1 MSSSQT
7 SASSTLATT
16 ALGGSPCPVPTCTS
30 TFRAKRRDV
39 TIRQHLQLFAGRGD
53 EAHRLA
59 LESLQ
64 PRRPLS
70 PKTLSKLTTRRWR
83 EKASQLALEK
93 ARQERGDEKLAPLYD
108 TAKTSAR
115 VATIRANVKRRLD
128 SIACPELPEKPVYV
142 PAPVGAMESNL
153 FYICQAYL
161 STYFGSGFRGTEY
174 LSDDEYEAG
183 VLKVL
188 KACVGGSTECRT
200 KLQQLARTTSPELTA
215 LRYTRA
221 LTAFDSEKLMSKA
234 IRDFR
239 AWSEDDERRRAEYRV
254 KSASY
259 DKDYETAR
267 LNRIRWEAAR
277 LPEEI
282 NRVVQEE
289 WEKLQS
295 KLEQKLLNGG
305 CDDDEAA
312 RVSEYQQIEVEGLDQ
327 ARYDPRHNQF
337 S

>member
-7 SASSTLATT
+7 SAPSTFVITGPT
-16 ALGGSPCPVPTCTS
+16 STPCPVQTCS
-30 TFRAKRRDV
+30 SAFRAKRRDV
-39 TIRQHLQLFAGRGD
+39 TIRQHLQLLASRGD

-83 EKASQLALEK
+83 EKASQVALEK

-115 VATIRANVKRRLD
+115 IATIRANVKRRLD
-128 SIACPELPEKPVYV
+128 AVACPELPEKPVYI
-142 PAPVGAMESNL
+142 PAPLSGMEGNL
-153 FYICQAYL
+153 FYICQVYL
-161 STYFGSGFRGTEY
+161 NTYFGSGFRGTEY
-174 LSDDEYEAG
+174 LSDDQYEIEAR
-183 VLKVL
+183 KVL
-188 KACVGGSTECRT
+188 ETSVGGLAECRM
-200 KLQQLARTTSPELTA
+200 KLQQIARSTVPELTGQ
-215 LRYTRA
+215 RYARA
-221 LTAFDSEKLMSKA
+221 LAAFDNEKSMSKA

-239 AWSEDDERRRAEYRV
+239 AWSEEDERRRGEYRV

-259 DKDYETAR
+259 NKDYESAR

-282 NRVVQEE
+282 SRVVQEE
-289 WEKLQS
+289 WEKLQN

-305 CDDDEAA
+305 CNDDEESAQ
-312 RVSEYQQIEVEGLDQ
+312 VSEDQ
-327 ARYDPRHNQF
+327 VGYDPRHNQF
-337 S
+337 A